1 MKLPEKNYLQS
12 LLLAMLNQVQ
22 VENNQEALL
31 FIPNIEQSQELIDI
45 VESVG
50 FVKQGHLN

>member
-1 MKLPEKNYLQS
+1 
-12 LLLAMLNQVQ
+12 MLNQVQ